1 MEQPKAQ
8 RSAVAED
15 LRAPEGANALA
26 FAVLFAL
33 ATVLLFFSYCMAR
46 ALIGGFGAGAGT
58 IALAVV
64 STFLASIFLWWFVP
78 FADFAEIFWVHLP
91 ADRRAARGQCPHC
104 GYPHAGRAVCSECG
118 RETAPLAAWA
128 LSLRPVRRLSVILV
142 AALIVGSAAGEG
154 WCRLDESRF
163 VDQCSATA
171 TRPFTRERA
180 FPAGFARM
188 TAFADGTYAS
198 EAWPEDRR
206 ERDWKPADP
215 ALRERGLGWRTRR
228 PDASDADADAATN
241 NAGDA
246 PK

>member
-33 ATVLLFFSYCMAR
+33 ATVFLFFSYCMAR

-128 LSLRPVRRLSVILV
+128 LSLRPVSFVPRY
-142 AALIVGSAAGEG
+142 GGPTPQAGWELG
-154 WCRLDESRF
+154 WK
-163 VDQCSATA
+163 
-171 TRPFTRERA
+171 
-180 FPAGFARM
+180 FPASYSQNFRFKLESTDSLTSPFFQAMADSDQTPLGDDHALNLYGNGAARK
-188 TAFADGTYAS
+188 FWRLKL
-198 EAWPEDRR
+198 E
-206 ERDWKPADP
+206 
-215 ALRERGLGWRTRR
+215 LNRGSM
-228 PDASDADADAATN
+228 PYY
-241 NAGDA
+241 
-246 PK
+246 

>member
-33 ATVLLFFSYCMAR
+33 ATVFLFFSYCMAR

-91 ADRRAARGQCPHC
+91 AVRRAARPV
-104 GYPHAGRAVCSECG
+104 P
-118 RETAPLAAWA
+118 A
-128 LSLRPVRRLSVILV
+128 LRLSARGPRRVQRV
-142 AALIVGSAAGEG
+142 RARDRASRGMGALAAAGEAALG
-154 WCRLDESRF
+154 DSGRGAHRRQRRRRRL
-163 VDQCSATA
+163 VQ
-171 TRPFTRERA
+171 
-180 FPAGFARM
+180 AR
-188 TAFADGTYAS
+188 
-198 EAWPEDRR
+198 
-206 ERDWKPADP
+206 
-215 ALRERGLGWRTRR
+215 
-228 PDASDADADAATN
+228 
-241 NAGDA
+241 
-246 PK
+246 